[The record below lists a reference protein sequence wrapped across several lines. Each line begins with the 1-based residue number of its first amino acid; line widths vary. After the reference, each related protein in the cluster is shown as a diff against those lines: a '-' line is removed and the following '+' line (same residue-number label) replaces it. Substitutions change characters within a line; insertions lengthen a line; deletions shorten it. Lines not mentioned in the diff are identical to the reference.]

1 MSYPIKDNTHILY
14 NSFISL
20 SSRMGIAIIQARWH
34 HLLHYQTQMCCFLL
48 LSQVD
53 ETQND
58 SVHFVLIL
66 WALGNPF
73 LILKWKGQNV

>member
-1 MSYPIKDNTHILY
+1 
-14 NSFISL
+14 
-20 SSRMGIAIIQARWH
+20 MGIAIIQARWH

-66 WALGNPF
+66 
-73 LILKWKGQNV
+73 